1 MVSQCKTIGSG
12 EGFNNL
18 TSTWL
23 SFGLATT
30 RATRIECLETN
41 PGQGSIIPV
50 TSSLTA
56 PTFADMTISCPPGTV
71 TVSTNLPYHMSHL
84 PHAYTPIETSLF
96 PALTK
101 PDSKSIRQLF
111 LAKKSTP
118 IKQS

>member
-1 MVSQCKTIGSG
+1 MRSTSRRNLTNFSVWFRECSSGSG

-18 TSTWL
+18 TSTSL

-56 PTFADMTISCPPGTV
+56 PTFADMNISSSRGTV
-71 TVSTNLPYHMSHL
+71 IVSTSLTLAHVTPSSRVH
-84 PHAYTPIETSLF
+84 PIETSQF

-101 PDSKSIRQLF
+101 PDSKSIR
-111 LAKKSTP
+111 
-118 IKQS
+118 